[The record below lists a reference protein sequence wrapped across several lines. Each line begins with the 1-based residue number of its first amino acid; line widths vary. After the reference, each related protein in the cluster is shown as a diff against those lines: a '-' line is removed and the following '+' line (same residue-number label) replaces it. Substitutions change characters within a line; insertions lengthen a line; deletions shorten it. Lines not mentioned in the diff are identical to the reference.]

1 MLKAILLSIFVVAL
15 PSVSAVVDPAVKF
28 NVYGGNVGCTLGVG
42 GDGYSY
48 ADDGCKPLPRD
59 RLDVKYIADTC
70 RGMDRIPG
78 LNERSLMKG
87 SVFIYRNRDCTGA
100 ERQVSTSIADDCID
114 IQYFHSMKVFCH

>member
-1 MLKAILLSIFVVAL
+1 MLKATLLSIFVVAL

-28 NVYGGNVGCTLGVG
+28 NVYGGNVACTLGVG

-48 ADDGCKPLPRD
+48 ADGGCNALPKD

-70 RGMDRIPG
+70 RGKYQISAS
-78 LNERSLMKG
+78 NERLLIKG
-87 SVFIYRNRDCTGA
+87 SVFIYRNRDCTGG
-100 ERQVSTSIADDCID
+100 ERQVSTSAADDCID

>member
-1 MLKAILLSIFVVAL
+1 MLKATVLSIFVVAL
-15 PSVSAVVDPAVKF
+15 PSVLAVVDPAVKF

-70 RGMDRIPG
+70 RGKYHIPG
-78 LNERSLMKG
+78 SNESLLM
-87 SVFIYRNRDCTGA
+87 
-100 ERQVSTSIADDCID
+100 
-114 IQYFHSMKVFCH
+114 